1 MNIFETLNE
10 IKDLRHEGDLCEFNG
25 YLEDYLNQITEDE
38 KDYLVLKTL
47 FELNNDLKIV
57 HNLKVSLS
65 KTSISNQIIRYKD
78 INKIG
83 EYPLCIKY
91 MIYAEVENVS
101 KAIILDDEFIYSKG
115 LYYVLSEEPSPFN
128 ALRNDIIVLSLN
140 DEIEDIKMF
149 YNELFKVKTSSLQRR
164 IDQKHLSSWED
175 TLERVLKLGNELE
188 EKSKEEVLKD
198 RKNRNNIINNAISKW
213 YLLKKFTYVQYMV
226 NKDILNTVHEGNI
239 KAQRNQ
245 AKINSDKIR
254 FVPLSSLWRLNDEN
268 KEEDQEKVS

>member
-10 IKDLRHEGDLCEFNG
+10 IKDLRHEGELCEFNG
-25 YLEDYLNQITEDE
+25 YLEDYLNQTSEEDKE
-38 KDYLVLKTL
+38 HQILKTL
-47 FELNNDLKIV
+47 FELNNDLKVV

-91 MIYAEVENVS
+91 IVYGKENDVA
-101 KAIILDDEFIYSKG
+101 KAIIFDEEFIYAKG

-140 DEIEDIKMF
+140 DEIEDIKSF
-149 YNELFKVKTSSLQRR
+149 YSELFKTKTSSLQRR
-164 IDQKHLSSWED
+164 IDQKHLNNWED
-175 TLERVLKLGNELE
+175 TLEKVLKLGSDLE
-188 EKSKEEVLKD
+188 VSSKEEVLND
-198 RKNRNNIINNAISKW
+198 RKNRNNIINGAISKW

-268 KEEDQEKVS
+268 KEENKEEVS